1 MEISDSNYPH
11 AMAQAYADL
20 YAQGAKDLLAAQKAN
35 ARRAQTGLADLRK
48 ALETF
53 RQALDGFTA
62 KGGGMVAHAARVS
75 DPALAKAAVAT
86 GAAPG
91 SYTFFVQQLAS
102 NHQLASGALAPVA
115 VAGAGVLGIALADGT
130 RLEVDLAT
138 ADGNGDGQLSAQ
150 EIARAINQAA
160 GGKLSASTLTVNGQQ
175 QLVFTSNVGGA
186 DGRITLDTIALG
198 DPGLAA
204 ALDGATE
211 LAEARNAVFFLG
223 GAGGTRIEQ
232 GSNSFTGVQGVTLE
246 FTAAN
251 ADVTLVVTRDDE
263 ATIASVRSF
272 VDAYNALRNALA
284 ALTRAGDAAAGDPG
298 GAFSGD
304 AGVIALQRRLDDL
317 LRQQFG
323 GASLLALGISADRT
337 GNLQLDSGRLLA
349 ALERDPEA
357 LASVLGDGKGGLT
370 GAIGAYMDS
379 WLSGHDGQLK
389 KRQESVDSIQKA
401 LSKRE
406 QAISEQYDRLYQ
418 RYLAQFT
425 QVQALNRQMEY
436 TLSLIDSLL
445 IDPGKK

>member
-91 SYTFFVQQLAS
+91 SYTFFVEQLAS
-102 NHQLASGALAPVA
+102 NHQLASGALAA
-115 VAGAGVLGIALADGT
+115 TAAAGAGSLGVGLADGSSFT
-130 RLEVDLAT
+130 VDLSG
-138 ADGNGDGQLSAQ
+138 ADGNGDGQLSAA

-175 QLVFTSNVGGA
+175 QLVLASSVGGA
-186 DGRITLDTIALG
+186 AGAITLDTSGLG
-198 DPGLAA
+198 DAGLAA
-204 ALDGATE
+204 ALAGATE

-223 GAGGTRIEQ
+223 GTGGTRIEQ
-232 GSNSFTGVQGVTLE
+232 GSNSFTGVQGVTLD

-251 ADVTLVVTRDDE
+251 ATVTLEVARDDT
-263 ATIASVRSF
+263 ATTAAVQSF
-272 VDAYNALRNALA
+272 VDAYNALRSSLS
-284 ALTRAGDAAAGDPG
+284 ALTRAGDAASGDPG

-317 LRQQFG
+317 LRQKVG
-323 GASLLALGISADRT
+323 GSSLQELGLSADRK
-337 GNLQLDSGRLLA
+337 GVLQLDSRRLLA

-357 LASVLGDGKGGLT
+357 LSSVLGDGRSGITASMDGYL
-370 GAIGAYMDS
+370 DS
-379 WLSGHDGQLK
+379 WLSGTNGQLK
-389 KRQESVDSIQKA
+389 KRQETAEAIQKA

-406 QAISEQYDRLYQ
+406 SAVTEQYDRLYS

-425 QVQALNRQMEY
+425 QVQALNSQMEH

-445 IDPGKK
+445 IDSGK